1 MRLRDLGVDAESSRG
16 VVQQV
21 RAGNPDAVRLVREA
35 GRTLGDVLASVVNF
49 FNPAV
54 IVIGGDVAEAHEQ
67 LLAGVREVVY
77 QRSLPLATRHLRVVR
92 SSLGDRAGVTG
103 AAVMVIEHVLS
114 PEAVDRALA
123 VALEG

>member
-1 MRLRDLGVDAESSRG
+1 
-16 VVQQV
+16 
-21 RAGNPDAVRLVREA
+21 
-35 GRTLGDVLASVVNF
+35 VNF

-92 SSLGDRAGVTG
+92 SSLRDRAGVIG

-123 VALEG
+123 AAIEG